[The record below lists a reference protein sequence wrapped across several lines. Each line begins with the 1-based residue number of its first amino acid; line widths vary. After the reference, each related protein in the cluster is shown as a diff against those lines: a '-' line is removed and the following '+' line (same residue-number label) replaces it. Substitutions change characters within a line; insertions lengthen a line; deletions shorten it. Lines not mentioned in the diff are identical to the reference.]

1 MKIDLP
7 DEGEE
12 EQEVRDELPAKYDA
26 LVERVLDDLRGAT
39 THAEQKRRLRSY
51 LDHVGRP
58 QGLPEVRASFDHPEF
73 TEREARAFR
82 KNWMEAH
89 EPSIEANLRRGCQVR
104 KVDEGPKT
112 TAIAI
117 PIKRNIVTDRYAHN
131 LLREVTAPNDGDAM
145 IAQFGATGQSNY
157 KFMTVTAMG
166 VGTDPTAEAV
176 GDTAIGQGAEA
187 NDEDQFCWYIIDEAV
202 TADAD
207 DGTFGSS
214 LETDMYDGE
223 DDPPLSTNQGV
234 QYSARPTGAS
244 PTFESGTRAP
254 ASAQAQL
261 RYNDNSPS
269 SGDFEYVLDFTWPF
283 GSDGQLGD
291 GNFGSDAD
299 PDEWREV
306 GLANALHTGDGSN
319 IHPGGAHPDS
329 VHHLATRRTFAGTG
343 FAKTSNVELSIEY
356 TVRFS
361 SG

>member
-1 MKIDLP
+1 MNPRIP
-7 DEGEE
+7 DEDEE
-12 EQEVRDELPAKYDA
+12 RDIREELPAKYDK
-26 LVERVLDDLRGAT
+26 LVEQVLDDLRSA
-39 THAEQKRRLRSY
+39 HNRAEQRKRLRRY

-58 QGLPEVRASFDHPEF
+58 QGLPEIRARFDHPEF
-73 TEREARAFR
+73 TPREAQALRR
-82 KNWMEAH
+82 RWMDEH
-89 EPSIEANLRRGCQVR
+89 EESIEVNLRRRCQPR
-104 KVDEGPKT
+104 KVDEGART

-117 PIKRNIVTDRYAHN
+117 PIRRNIVTDRYAHN

-145 IAQFGATGQSNY
+145 IAQFGTTAQSNY

-187 NDEDQFCWYIIDEAV
+187 NDEDQFCWYIIDEAI
-202 TADAD
+202 TSSTD

-223 DDPPLSTNQGV
+223 DDPPLSMNQGV

-254 ASAQAQL
+254 ADAQAQL
-261 RYNDNSPS
+261 RYNDDSPS
-269 SGDFEYVLDFTWPF
+269 AGDFEYVLDFTWRF
-283 GSDGQLGD
+283 GSDGNLGD
-291 GNFGSDAD
+291 GNFGSDSD

-329 VHHLATRRTFAGTG
+329 VHHLATRRTFAGSG
-343 FAKTSNVELSIEY
+343 FAKTTNVELSIEY